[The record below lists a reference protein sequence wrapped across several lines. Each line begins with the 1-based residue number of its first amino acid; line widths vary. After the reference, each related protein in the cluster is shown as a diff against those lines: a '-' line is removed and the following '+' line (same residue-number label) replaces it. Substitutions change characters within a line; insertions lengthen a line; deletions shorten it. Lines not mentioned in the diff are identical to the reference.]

1 MESIIILASSYKLG
15 GICLAGKRLDG
26 RWVRPVPADQAYGWR
41 EHCLK
46 QRLGHLPAA
55 RERIAVPALAPA
67 PQGHQP
73 ENCLVASGAWSCEGT
88 SNAQD
93 LLPLIDDE
101 ALWSTGEH
109 SGSGINDR
117 ISLHTALRE
126 AGSSLRLVRPEGLRF
141 VKTVSYDGNLKLR
154 ARFSLQGTPYD
165 LCVTDASA
173 LKYWLPK
180 LANGHDGL
188 TEALLCIS
196 LSLPLNGYCYK
207 LVAGVIELH

>member
-1 MESIIILASSYKLG
+1 MESIIILASSYKHG
-15 GICLAGKRLDG
+15 GICLAGKRADG
-26 RWVRPVPADQAYGWR
+26 RWVRPVPADQEYGWR
-41 EHCLK
+41 EHLLK

-55 RERIAVPALAPA
+55 CERIAVPALAPA

-73 ENCLVASGAWSCEGT
+73 ENCLVGNGNWSSEGAST
-88 SNAQD
+88 AQD
-93 LLPLIDDE
+93 LLALTDDE
-101 ALWSTGEH
+101 ALWNTGEH

-126 AGSSLRLVRPEGLRF
+126 ARSSLRLVRPEGLRF
-141 VKTVSYDGNLKLR
+141 VSSVSYDGRLKLR
-154 ARFSLQGTPYD
+154 ARFSLQGFNYL
-165 LCVTDASA
+165 LCVTDAAA

-180 LANGHDGL
+180 LANGHDGR